1 MVSVSFQLPTTP
13 NHQIW
18 DVKLGIGLIK
28 SVLPALTTGSST
40 QREFVFQF
48 QIYAKLTM
56 HQEPALPV
64 MLDTIWLKEFV
75 FTLPQILLNQLIWDV
90 PLGIGPTKNVLPA
103 QRTGSSTPK
112 ESAFQFLIYAK
123 LTMHQEPALLALLDT
138 I

>member
-103 QRTGSSTPK
+103 HKDGFSTPK
-112 ESAFQFLIYAK
+112 EFVFQFLTIVIHGMLA
-123 LTMHQEPALLALLDT
+123 EPVQFAIRD
-138 I
+138 IH